1 MVELNFDVMS
11 HIVKFLDP
19 ANLSK
24 MASVNKSWKIYIQ
37 RNKIWKPFIW
47 KCSTP
52 MRVLGITGESHHFGG
67 KRTDCFW
74 GWILRNYVWNNG
86 GVIPLASLRRLW
98 ANQGKPC
105 IILRHHRPDTC
116 FMYPISA
123 TDKQDFLKK
132 YIVYGDGSKEN
143 AFTQYIKHCSK
154 SVWGSDGGLADAHWS
169 IDINSLKTR
178 FSDLEKKAEIANSA
192 EAFECKLIRC
202 DIKNL
207 EEHLQSYRN
216 SYKILE
222 QTIHSSSHTT
232 SMLYEK
238 NDKLLY
244 TEAINGII
252 FSTN

>member
-1 MVELNFDVMS
+1 MIALNFDVMS
-11 HIVKFLDP
+11 YIVKFLDP
-19 ANLSK
+19 VDLIK
-24 MASVNKSWKIYIQ
+24 MTAVNKSWKIYIQ

-52 MRVLGITGESHHFGG
+52 MRVLGITDESHHFGG
-67 KRTDCFW
+67 KRADCFW
-74 GWILRNYVWNNG
+74 GWVLRNYVWNNG
-86 GVIPLASLRRLW
+86 GVTPLANLRRLW
-98 ANQGKPC
+98 ANHGKPC
-105 IILRHHRPDTC
+105 SILKHHRPETC

-123 TDKQDFLKK
+123 RDKLDFLEK
-132 YIVYGDGSKEN
+132 YIVYGDGSMEN

-154 SVWGSDGGLADAHWS
+154 AVWGSDGGLAVAHWS
-169 IDINSLKTR
+169 LDISNLKTR
-178 FSDLEKKAEIANSA
+178 LADLQTKVETTSA
-192 EAFECKLIRC
+192 ETFECKLIRC

-216 SYKILE
+216 SYKIFE

-232 SMLYEK
+232 SLLYER
-238 NDKLLY
+238 NERLQF